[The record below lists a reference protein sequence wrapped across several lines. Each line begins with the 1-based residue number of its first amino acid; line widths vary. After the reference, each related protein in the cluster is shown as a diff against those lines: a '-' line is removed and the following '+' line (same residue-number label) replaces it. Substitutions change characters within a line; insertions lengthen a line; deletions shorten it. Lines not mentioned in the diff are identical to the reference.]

1 MTGTTVS
8 TDTGLLYDGVRLSD
22 LSYPAQSVAILDHY
36 SGTGSGYGLIGYWMD
51 KRKQAPSEV
60 GACRSYRGCQ

>member
-1 MTGTTVS
+1 VS

-22 LSYPAQSVAILDHY
+22 LSHLAQTVAMLDHH
-36 SGTGSGYGLIGYWMD
+36 SGTGSGHGLIGYWMD

-60 GACRSYRGCQ
+60 GACRLYRGYQ